1 MSNITNH
8 EIQSAEEHTIC
19 ALSGVSVEHHTA
31 GIEIGT
37 VFISLL
43 GLKSVGVS
51 GVYDNETITIH
62 SMEADSRCT
71 ECGNTTEVAILNGQD
86 ELDDSIRLCQS
97 CLQELSQETVE
108 FISENPETV
117 LTDVI
122 F

>member
-1 MSNITNH
+1 MSNIANH

-19 ALSGVSVEHHTA
+19 ALSGVSVEQHTA

-37 VFISLL
+37 AFISLL
-43 GLKSVGVS
+43 SLKSVGVS
-51 GVYDNETITIH
+51 GVYDVGAIPVHN
-62 SMEADSRCT
+62 MEENNRCT
-71 ECGNTTEVAILNGQD
+71 ECGDATEVAVLNGQD
-86 ELDDSIRLCQS
+86 ELDTSIHLCQP
-97 CLQELSQETVE
+97 CLQDLSQETVE